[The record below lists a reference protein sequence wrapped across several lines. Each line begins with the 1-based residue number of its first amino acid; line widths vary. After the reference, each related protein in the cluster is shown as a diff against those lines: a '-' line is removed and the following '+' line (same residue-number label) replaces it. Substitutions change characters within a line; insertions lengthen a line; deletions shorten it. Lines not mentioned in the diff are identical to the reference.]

1 MNRTVNIVLL
11 WTTSLA
17 LVADLLFVAYLDD
30 GYDVITDRYGKETL
44 YP

>member
-17 LVADLLFVAYLDD
+17 LVADLLFVAYLMM
-30 GYDVITDRYGKETL
+30 GMM
-44 YP
+44 